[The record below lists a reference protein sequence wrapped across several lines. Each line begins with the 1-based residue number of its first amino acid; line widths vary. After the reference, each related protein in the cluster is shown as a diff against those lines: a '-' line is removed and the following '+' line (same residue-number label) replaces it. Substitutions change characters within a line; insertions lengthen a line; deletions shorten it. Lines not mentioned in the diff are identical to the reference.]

1 MMELLQHQT
10 ENEMRKDHLTHT
22 VRGGPT
28 CQSGRSG
35 GSLRGEHLTIP
46 AREFLALAPE
56 LRCERCAS
64 SKLFDF
70 LQRQAAKKE
79 AA

>member
-1 MMELLQHQT
+1 MELLQHQPEST
-10 ENEMRKDHLTHT
+10 MRKDHLTHT

-35 GSLRGEHLTIP
+35 GSLHGEHLTIP
-46 AREFLALAPE
+46 AAQFLALDPE
-56 LRCERCAS
+56 LRCTRCAS
-64 SKLFDF
+64 SKLFAF

>member
-1 MMELLQHQT
+1 
-10 ENEMRKDHLTHT
+10 MRKDHLTHT

-35 GSLRGEHLTIP
+35 GSLRGEHFTLP
-46 AREFLALAPE
+46 AAQFLALDPE
-56 LRCERCAS
+56 LRCARCAS
-64 SKLFDF
+64 SKLFAF